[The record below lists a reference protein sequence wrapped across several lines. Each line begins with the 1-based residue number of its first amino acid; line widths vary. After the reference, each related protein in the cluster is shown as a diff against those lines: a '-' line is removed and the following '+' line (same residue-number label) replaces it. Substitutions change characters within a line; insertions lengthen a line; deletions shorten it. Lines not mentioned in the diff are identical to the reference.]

1 LERDDI
7 TVDGEG
13 AVPFD
18 EVSFPALSV
27 VLVGGGVSIPPG
39 SSWPREEMPDD
50 RIIGSRIRTVITAF
64 FIVPIVEILD
74 TLTKNEDLLKKYL
87 SLG

>member
-7 TVDGEG
+7 TVVDGEG
-13 AVPFD
+13 AVPSD
-18 EVSFPALSV
+18 EVSFPTLSV

-64 FIVPIVEILD
+64 SIVPIVD
-74 TLTKNEDLLKKYL
+74 TLTKNEDLLKK
-87 SLG
+87 